1 MMQQKQ
7 VMVVASLDGK
17 NVEKLL
23 TNLWQ
28 TEYYFTKV
36 QWWREKRHCVK
47 NYGTSNCDG
56 TSTQPH

>member
-36 QWWREKRHCVK
+36 Q
-47 NYGTSNCDG
+47 
-56 TSTQPH
+56 